1 MTTLNHVAI
10 IMDGN
15 GRWAT
20 ERGLPR
26 TEGHR
31 RGVES
36 VRVAIQF
43 CLSHSIKVL
52 TLFAFGSDNW
62 RRPETEVRF
71 LWQIFS
77 QVLNYETEQLHKNGV
92 RIQVVGDLHPLNTS
106 LKTQIQAAMQ
116 LTQSNT
122 NLLLNIAVNYGGQWD
137 IVQAAQIL
145 AQKVATG
152 VLKPEDITES
162 VFQSHL
168 SLQNCPNPDL
178 FIRTSGEMRL
188 SNFLLWHLKYTELY
202 FTPLYWP
209 DFREAAFQE
218 AVDAFQHRERRFGMT
233 GAQLNVH

>member
-1 MTTLNHVAI
+1 
-10 IMDGN
+10 MDGN

-36 VRVAIQF
+36 VRAAVQF
-43 CLSHSIKVL
+43 CLANSIKLL

-62 RRPETEVRF
+62 RRPKTEVRF

-77 QVLNYETEQLHKNGV
+77 QVLNHETTQLHKNGV
-92 RIQVVGDLHPLNTS
+92 RIQVVGDLQPLSTP

-116 LTQSNT
+116 LTQPNT
-122 NLLLNIAVNYGGQWD
+122 QLLLNIAVNYGGQWD
-137 IVQAAQIL
+137 IVQAAQTL
-145 AQKVATG
+145 AKQVAAG

-168 SLQNCPNPDL
+168 SLQNCPDPDL

-188 SNFLLWHLKYTELY
+188 SNFLLWQLKYTELY

-209 DFREAAFQE
+209 DFRQEAFQE
-218 AVDAFQHRERRFGMT
+218 AIHAFYHRERRFGMT
-233 GAQLNVH
+233 GAQLHVH